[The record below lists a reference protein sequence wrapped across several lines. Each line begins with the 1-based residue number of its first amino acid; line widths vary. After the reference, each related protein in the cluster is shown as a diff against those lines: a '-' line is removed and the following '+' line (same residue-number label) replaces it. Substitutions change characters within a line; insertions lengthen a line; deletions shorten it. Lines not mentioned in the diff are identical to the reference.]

1 MTQAQQNQIIAR
13 FQALTGLVPGEVMNN
28 MHKKRGASVI
38 ALVALLSLTGC
49 EKQPPAGPQGAAAPR
64 EVEATTVNP
73 ESFTVISELP
83 GRVEPVRVAQV
94 RARVAGI
101 VLSRNFIEGSDVK
114 AGQVLFQIDPAPF
127 KAALSKAQ
135 GDLARTEA
143 TLAEAQA
150 TLKRYEPLVKIEAI
164 SQQAYD
170 TAKATQ
176 LNAVAARRAAQADV
190 ETARLNLG
198 YATVNAPISG
208 RIGRASVTEG
218 ALVGQNETTLL
229 ATIQQLDPVHVDFTQ
244 PVADAL
250 RMRAALQDGRLPKGG
265 EDALTLSVEGT
276 DYKRR
281 GTLLFTDV
289 DVERSTG
296 QVALRAR
303 FGNPDGLLLPGMYV
317 RVQTPQSVSDKAIL
331 VPQRAV
337 QRGSDGSAKVL
348 VIGTDG
354 TVQARPVKT
363 GVMQDARWQILE
375 GLSGGEQVIHG
386 AMTGL
391 NPGDNVVAKAAQPKN
406 AVAPQPSSAR

>member
-1 MTQAQQNQIIAR
+1 MTVKA
-13 FQALTGLVPGEVMNN
+13 
-28 MHKKRGASVI
+28 
-38 ALVALLSLTGC
+38 
-49 EKQPPAGPQGAAAPR
+49 
-64 EVEATTVNP
+64 EA
-73 ESFTVISELP
+73 FTVVSELP

-101 VLSRNFIEGSDVK
+101 VLSRNFTEGSDVK

-143 TLAEAQA
+143 TLAEAAA
-150 TLKRYEPLVKIEAI
+150 TLKRYEPLVKIEAV

-170 TAKATQ
+170 TAKAAQ
-176 LNAVAARRAAQADV
+176 MNALAARRAAQADV
-190 ETARLNLG
+190 ETAQLNLG
-198 YATVNAPISG
+198 YATVKAPISG
-208 RIGRASVTEG
+208 RIGRADVTEG

-244 PVADAL
+244 PVAEAL
-250 RMRAALQDGRLPKGG
+250 RMRAAMQDGRLPKGG

-276 DYKRR
+276 DYQRR

-317 RVQTPQSVSDKAIL
+317 RVQTPQSVSNDAIL

-337 QRGSDGSAKVL
+337 QRGSDGTAKVL
-348 VIGTDG
+348 VIGNDG
-354 TVQARPVKT
+354 SVQAREVKT
-363 GVMQDARWQILE
+363 GAMQDARWQILE
-375 GLSGGEQVIHG
+375 GLNAGEQVIYG

-391 NPGDNVVAKAAQPKN
+391 NPGDKVTVKAAQPQGDAN
-406 AVAPQPSSAR
+406 SQPSSAR